1 MFASLKMFQAL
12 MGEGLLL
19 LLYKKLGDAVFP
31 SFVCFTD
38 FFFVYC
44 ITELGVGFILPI
56 FVIDFSRIS

>member
-19 LLYKKLGDAVFP
+19 LLYKKLGDAVFLHL
-31 SFVCFTD
+31 FVLLI

-56 FVIDFSRIS
+56 FVLDFSRIS